1 MCMCWRDTKIRISH
15 TRGSNLSLPRCR
27 RNRSEHKWVTRDMA
41 RHLHDRSDPA
51 WSVDVDDGCPSKHLL
66 TGERPE
72 PRLISLV
79 ALTSLFNW
87 SPPFG
92 VWIRA
97 FPSARPYETRIRAT
111 PIIPSNLLPRARGAA
126 CVNFHPSPS
135 FFLSLSLPYLF
146 LPLSSYATSHSP
158 CLPAPN
164 LKACQEF
171 GDPASLSHT
180 SHSWTLPCVL
190 GTPAIHRVHIRLP
203 SPQWLTYFGH
213 GSSL

>member
-1 MCMCWRDTKIRISH
+1 
-15 TRGSNLSLPRCR
+15 
-27 RNRSEHKWVTRDMA
+27 MA

-111 PIIPSNLLPRARGAA
+111 PIIPSNLLPRVRGAA
-126 CVNFHPSPS
+126 CVNFHPSPLS
-135 FFLSLSLPYLF
+135 FSLSPSPISFCLSPPMLPHTLHASLPPIWRHVRNSATRLAYHIPCIPGHCRACWV
-146 LPLSSYATSHSP
+146 LPLYT
-158 CLPAPN
+158 
-164 LKACQEF
+164 EY
-171 GDPASLSHT
+171 
-180 SHSWTLPCVL
+180 
-190 GTPAIHRVHIRLP
+190 I
-203 SPQWLTYFGH
+203 
-213 GSSL
+213 